1 MRLGEKQVLTVVK
14 KVEFGVYLAEEAGS
28 EDKVLLPIKQ
38 VPKTLEVGDE
48 IEVFL
53 YRDSSDRLIATTNMP
68 KLLLHQVAVL
78 TVAQVGKVGAFLE
91 WGLEK
96 DLLLPF
102 KQQTKRVRPG
112 EEVLV
117 ALYIDKSNRLCATM
131 NVYPYLRQDSP
142 YEKDAKVQGRVYEIS
157 ERFGAFVAVQDMFSA
172 LIPQKELVG
181 NVAVGDWIEGRVLEV
196 KEDGKLTLSIR
207 EKAYLQIETDAEKLL
222 ALFDSFEWSLPFTDK
237 AAPEVIARETGM
249 SKNQFKRA
257 IGNLLKNGYIEI
269 GEKSIRRIK

>member
-1 MRLGEKQVLTVVK
+1 MELGQKQTLVVVK
-14 KVEFGVYLAEEAGS
+14 KVEFGVYLAEKEGE
-28 EDKVLLPIKQ
+28 EDKVLLPAKQ
-38 VPKTLEVGDE
+38 VPKDCEIGDSL
-48 IEVFL
+48 EVFL
-53 YRDSSDRLIATTNMP
+53 YRDSSDRLIATTNVP
-68 KLLLHQVAVL
+68 KITLHQVALL
-78 TVAQVGKVGAFLE
+78 TVAQVGKVGAFLN

-102 KQQTKRVRPG
+102 KQQTKKVRPG
-112 EEVLV
+112 DEVLV

-131 NVYPYLRQDSP
+131 NVYPYLRCDSP
-142 YEKDAKVQGRVYEIS
+142 YEKEAKVSGRVYEIS
-157 ERFGAFVAVQDMFSA
+157 ERFGAFVAVQDRFSA

-181 NVAVGDWIEGRVLEV
+181 NVAVCDIVEGRVVEV

-207 EKAYLQIETDAEKLL
+207 EKAYLQIETDAQRLL
-222 ALFDSFEWSLPFTDK
+222 ELFDSYEWSLPFTDK
-237 AAPEVIARETGM
+237 SAPEVIAHETGM